1 MSKKGSNEKIRR
13 GQVWMKNDT
22 KVLITII
29 CRQAGDA
36 WRVAFD
42 RRTIKSSHK
51 MREHDIYKFYT
62 KV

>member
-1 MSKKGSNEKIRR
+1 MSKKGNHEKIRR
-13 GQVWMKNDT
+13 GQLWMKNDT
-22 KVLITII
+22 KVCITII
-29 CRQAGDA
+29 SKQAGDT

-51 MREHDIYKFYT
+51 MKEHDIYKFYS

>member
-1 MSKKGSNEKIRR
+1 MSKKGNRDKIRR
-13 GQVWMKNDT
+13 GQLWMKNDT
-22 KVLITII
+22 KVLITLISK
-29 CRQAGDA
+29 QPGDT

-51 MREHDIYKFYT
+51 MKEHDIYKFYS